1 MKKLLPLV
9 ALAFGLMAHQA
20 SADVIFT
27 SENILENPIYMNG
40 DNGSYSFTHD
50 MTLEG
55 YVPGTEIF
63 NGQLSLLVRDD
74 GRDPC
79 SWLGCQSEYF
89 VLNLN
94 VLNWLDASQP
104 HEIELGALGLLSVWV
119 DGDYTY
125 HITRVWGDFYFGGS
139 TLTITAAEAVPE
151 PATLAMLGLGLLG
164 FGAARRRRA

>member
-1 MKKLLPLV
+1 MKKLVPLL
-9 ALAFGLMAHQA
+9 ALALGLVAHQA
-20 SADVIFT
+20 AADVIFT
-27 SENILENPIYMNG
+27 SENILDDPIHMNG

-55 YVPGTEIF
+55 YVPGTQIF
-63 NGQLSLLVRDD
+63 SGQLSLDVWDD
-74 GRDPC
+74 GDWRA
-79 SWLGCQSEYF
+79 ERF

-94 VLNWLDASQP
+94 FLDWIDASQP
-104 HEIELGALGLLSVWV
+104 HEVELGVLGLVSIWL